1 MKLLPII
8 LIATGC
14 LLLIIGIIGI
24 FLFIHVVCDSPE
36 DIKNMDVGDE
46 LTVYGEISNK
56 PVDFDDNGYDDASST
71 WLWKRYN
78 YTFAEGGYFYSPE
91 KLDVEPGESYVIDLS
106 YKRAEWTI
114 PEGPAIKGSEESSV
128 SGTFT
133 YRLPGIG
140 VAILGLGVLGTG
152 VFLIG
157 MDKKR
162 ESEQGK
168 ERKRKKDAI
177 DKQMELLEK
186 EIGMALTSTGPGPG
200 IQYQP
205 PPGQLPGQARPPGPP
220 TQQPPPFQQQQMPP
234 QGPPLQQRQ
243 MPPQQPFPGQMPPQG
258 QPPQQY

>member
-8 LIATGC
+8 LIAVGA

-24 FLFIHVVCDSPE
+24 FLFIHIVCDSPE
-36 DIKNMDVGDE
+36 DIKHMEVDDQ
-46 LTVYGEISNK
+46 LTVYGEISNV
-56 PVDFDDNGYDDASST
+56 PDDMDPAGWDDDNST
-71 WLWKRYN
+71 WLWQRYK
-78 YTFAEGGYFYSPE
+78 YTFVGGYYFYSPNE
-91 KLDVEPGESYVIDLS
+91 LDLEEGESYVIDIT
-106 YKRAEWTI
+106 YRRAAMAV
-114 PEGPAIKGSEESSV
+114 PEGPALAKGESSSV
-128 SGTFT
+128 SGTIM

-140 VAILGLGVLGTG
+140 VAVIGLGVLGTG

-162 ESEQGK
+162 ESEKGK

-205 PPGQLPGQARPPGPP
+205 PPGQLPGQAPPQGPPG
-220 TQQPPPFQQQQMPP
+220 QQQQPPFQQQQTPP
-234 QGPPLQQRQ
+234 P
-243 MPPQQPFPGQMPPQG
+243 QPFPGQMPPQG
-258 QPPQQY
+258 PARPPGY